1 MARGTS
7 LLELRGMLRA
17 EVGASSNVAMGVNT
31 VDQYNLLLSR
41 IQKRLWTDHEW
52 PWAVVNR
59 DEPLLENERYY
70 SFPDDLEYDR
80 ITNAWVSYNEIW
92 HPLEYGIGPAQYNTF
107 NSDSNKG
114 TSPTVRWQH
123 YEDDQ
128 YEIWPIPKSNGQV
141 IRFRGVKQLSPL
153 ISDTDTAEL
162 DDVLLVLFAASE
174 MLSRNGATDAP
185 MKMAQATSHYNK
197 LKGLALKNDRFVY
210 GGNQDRGDR
219 LRIIGGRFVRDDRL
233 Y

>member
-1 MARGTS
+1 
-7 LLELRGMLRA
+7 MLRA
-17 EVGASSNVAMGVNT
+17 EVGVSSNAAMGVNT

-41 IQKRLWTDHEW
+41 VQKRLWSDHEW
-52 PWAVVNR
+52 PWAVINR
-59 DEPLLENERYY
+59 DEPLLENERFY
-70 SFPDDLEYDR
+70 SFPDDLDFDR
-80 ITNAWVSYNEIW
+80 VTNAWVKYNNIW

-107 NSDSNKG
+107 DSDRAIG
-114 TSPTVRWQH
+114 TTPTVRWQH
-123 YEDDQ
+123 YENDQ
-128 YEIWPIPKSNGQV
+128 FEVWPTPTANGQS
-141 IRFRGVKQLSPL
+141 IRLRGVKKLPQL

-162 DDVLLVLFAASE
+162 DDVLIVLFAASE
-174 MLSRNGATDAP
+174 ILSRNGATDAP

-210 GGNQDRGDR
+210 GGGLDKGDR